1 MTKKTIKYNFKKLIL
16 EISIFILINLIL
28 IPFILYVGF
37 EPNWIYFLIIGFI
50 SWWISGLTYHMI
62 FMVMVH
68 KVTILEFD
76 NEYYHFT
83 LNYQLGFKN
92 PNEIKG
98 VIKSIENKKLT
109 DKDLQLLFHNELS
122 KKLFKKCID
131 NFCEIEFSGKYLF
144 KMIVKDNIQT
154 NTNQIKKKWTQEEVR
169 EKGRKFL
176 EELQK
181 KGPDLS
187 KVGKTV
193 VHLKGSS
200 NKEEI
205 DDEFDYTDKTRE
217 FRKLRMDIMKEFP
230 RGSDSK
236 KDNE

>member
-1 MTKKTIKYNFKKLIL
+1 MKTFFWGFFSTPWKRLFRTLSILFTLFFLVRWYNIPYWDDEQRGMVFFLCCIPLLSYLIEPFVKNFKKTPL
-16 EISIFILINLIL
+16 
-28 IPFILYVGF
+28 
-37 EPNWIYFLIIGFI
+37 
-50 SWWISGLTYHMI
+50 
-62 FMVMVH
+62 
-68 KVTILEFD
+68 
-76 NEYYHFT
+76 
-83 LNYQLGFKN
+83 
-92 PNEIKG
+92 
-98 VIKSIENKKLT
+98 ENKNQVSETVVQSSNNKKNLT
-109 DKDLQLLFHNELS
+109 EV
-122 KKLFKKCID
+122 
-131 NFCEIEFSGKYLF
+131 EI
-144 KMIVKDNIQT
+144 
-154 NTNQIKKKWTQEEVR
+154 R
-169 EKGRKFL
+169 EKGRKLL